1 MSLLEAIKICEEYVR
16 NYKGS
21 FGAIKNKYRFS
32 SPVNEPFNCLEL
44 SHDPELF
51 NSVITKLETLNLS
64 SSALKYIKNLNSL
77 EYAYYVFDKLT
88 GCVVLTDEE
97 IDSLRLIYS
106 NLDIISKKDIPLFDN
121 HRTRVNSINHA
132 KSELTFS
139 VANWK
144 SIPSNEREARMDKIT
159 TIIEGRKE

>member
-1 MSLLEAIKICEEYVR
+1 M
-16 NYKGS
+16 
-21 FGAIKNKYRFS
+21 
-32 SPVNEPFNCLEL
+32 
-44 SHDPELF
+44 
-51 NSVITKLETLNLS
+51 
-64 SSALKYIKNLNSL
+64 KYIKNLNSL

-121 HRTRVNSINHA
+121 HRTKVNSINHA